1 MDYQIQLLM
10 KNNVMKNYWPGIVKV
25 SLVLLQLPFTFVGL
39 SIVFGI
45 VRDGADHFRIAY
57 YAAVAAGL

>member
-1 MDYQIQLLM
+1 MDYIIQLLM
-10 KNNVMKNYWPGIVKV
+10 NYNVMKNLPGIVIV
-25 SLVLLQLPFTFVGL
+25 SLVLLQLPVTVVGL

-57 YAAVAAGL
+57 YAAVAVGL

>member
-1 MDYQIQLLM
+1 MN
-10 KNNVMKNYWPGIVKV
+10 NNVMKNLPGIVIV

-57 YAAVAAGL
+57 YAAVAVRL

>member
-10 KNNVMKNYWPGIVKV
+10 NKNVMKNYWPGIVKV

-45 VRDGADHFRIAY
+45 VRDGADRFRIAY